1 MPNVGKL
8 YGYRDSSANPSLI
21 YSTDSV
27 VDMYSTFYDNTGAK
41 HNNIVVTSIDQDD
54 SFSIGQVNI
63 VNTYISGHTNDG
75 TAEFIYEDT
84 YGRCYT
90 LNNGIYTIIPAGQAN
105 KGLYAYYVRWYSKW
119 KIFGNTTFGY
129 RHFYFD
135 WDFTHS
141 VERDVYTF
149 RGMDNNYTFFIRDL
163 SVGTSGTIMD
173 QVSDDWDASTYNNT
187 VAGGFTGTKGEK
199 INTYTFS
206 AWDDT
211 PVILYNNKGYKYY
224 NVGVDSPY
232 TYKGYTYNNNVYY
245 MTRNV
250 SQFKYTQNGYSVQDI
265 YDSTGTLTQFEIA
278 HVSGDCQTIKAVET
292 STTSV
297 YTATFTRD
305 TTLDTNTIPTA

>member
-149 RGMDNNYTFFIRDL
+149 RGMDNNYTIQQHIDKVRGLLDDL
-163 SVGTSGTIMD
+163 ETLLEAMD
-173 QVSDDWDASTYNNT
+173 DLANADNDGSWLLNYLRNETQTMQTLSRKKD
-187 VAGGFTGTKGEK
+187 FTLG
-199 INTYTFS
+199 
-206 AWDDT
+206 
-211 PVILYNNKGYKYY
+211 
-224 NVGVDSPY
+224 
-232 TYKGYTYNNNVYY
+232 
-245 MTRNV
+245 
-250 SQFKYTQNGYSVQDI
+250 
-265 YDSTGTLTQFEIA
+265 EIA
-278 HVSGDCQTIKAVET
+278 RLANEISRIVNEMQE
-292 STTSV
+292 
-297 YTATFTRD
+297 
-305 TTLDTNTIPTA
+305 L